1 MDKAYAALKE
11 YINRKQREVS
21 QAASFMKIPG
31 VNDRMAQIL
40 KILYDDG
47 DRVLTRK
54 EIENRFNVSNFTA
67 RMDLKTLVTMGYLET
82 IQVTKQKKNFI
93 KSPEFDKL
101 VAKVKK

>member
-11 YINRKQREVS
+11 DINRKQREVS

-47 DRVLTRK
+47 DRVLTTK
-54 EIENRFNVSNFTA
+54 EIENRFTVSNFTA

-82 IQVTKQKKNFI
+82 IQVTKQKRILSNPLDLTGLLQK
-93 KSPEFDKL
+93 
-101 VAKVKK
+101 